1 MLNSGANSL
10 RRVEGEGSFLGGRLR
25 DIPTPDAQLSAL
37 NLSSRE
43 AELWGEGG
51 SQVETGSGVGMECP
65 AGTVCDQRPFALSYS
80 TRAGRAG
87 QRLRRQLLGSR
98 AGAAVATRGARRLR
112 SPAGEA
118 RRPPLSCCRGRPG
131 PQEAG
136 AIVRPEPGTAPPE
149 ATFARPELPSLAGI
163 FAWDGGVTAVATAF
177 LPQCIPLCM
186 KIYYH
191 F

>member
-1 MLNSGANSL
+1 MG
-10 RRVEGEGSFLGGRLR
+10 

-37 NLSSRE
+37 NPSSRE

-51 SQVETGSGVGMECP
+51 SQVATGRGVGMECP

-87 QRLRRQLLGSR
+87 QRLGRQLLGSR

-118 RRPPLSCCRGRPG
+118 RRPPLSCCRGGPG

-136 AIVRPEPGTAPPE
+136 AIVRPQPGTASPE

-163 FAWDGGVTAVATAF
+163 FAWDGGVTAVATALTATVHSIMYENI
-177 LPQCIPLCM
+177 LPLLIKVPEPMPAERVVDILV
-186 KIYYH
+186 YV
-191 F
+191 